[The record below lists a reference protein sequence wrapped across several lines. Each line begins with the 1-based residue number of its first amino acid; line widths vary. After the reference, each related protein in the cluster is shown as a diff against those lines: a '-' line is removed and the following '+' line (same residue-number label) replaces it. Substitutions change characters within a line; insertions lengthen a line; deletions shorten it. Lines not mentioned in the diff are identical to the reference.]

1 MAESKKNKS
10 AKGGG
15 KIGNWF
21 KESFSV
27 EPQQA
32 IVVAKNGIIG
42 QNPVLVLLLGMC
54 STLAITTSITNA
66 IGMGLATTA
75 VLVMSNLFISLL
87 RNIIP
92 ANVRIAS
99 FVVVIAGFVTIVDLV
114 IQAYLDALSKSLGI
128 FIPLIVVNCI
138 ILARAEAF
146 AFKNTP
152 GYSILDGIFMGLGF
166 TLALSIMS
174 TIREFIGSGSFA
186 GIPLLG
192 ENYPGVAIM
201 TSAPGGFITLG
212 CVIGLVQ
219 FIRKKAEGR
228 DKK

>member
-10 AKGGG
+10 GKSGGVG
-15 KIGNWF
+15 KWF
-21 KESFSV
+21 KDSFSV
-27 EPQQA
+27 DPKQA
-32 IVVAKNGIIG
+32 IVVAKNGLIG

-54 STLAITTSITNA
+54 ATLAVTTSITNA

-75 VLVMSNLFISLL
+75 VLTMSNLFISLL
-87 RNIIP
+87 RNLIP
-92 ANVRIAS
+92 SNIRIAS

-114 IQAYLDALSKSLGI
+114 IQAYLEALSKSLGI

-152 GYSILDGIFMGLGF
+152 GYSLIDGVFMGFGF
-166 TLALSIMS
+166 TLALCMMS

-186 GIPLLG
+186 GIKLLG
-192 ENYPGVAIM
+192 QNYPGVAMM

-212 CVIGLVQ
+212 CLIALVQ
-219 FIRKKAEGR
+219 FVQRRAKK
-228 DKK
+228 

>member
-1 MAESKKNKS
+1 MAESNKKK
-10 AKGGG
+10 KGD
-15 KIGNWF
+15 IGAWF

-27 EPQQA
+27 EPKQA
-32 IVVAKNGIIG
+32 VMVAKNGIIG

-75 VLVMSNLFISLL
+75 VLTMSNLFISLL

-114 IQAYLDALSKSLGI
+114 IQAYLDALSQSLGI

-152 GYSILDGIFMGLGF
+152 GYSILDGLFMGLGF
-166 TLALSIMS
+166 TLALCIMS

-186 GIPLLG
+186 GVQLLG

-219 FIRKKAEGR
+219 FIRSKTEGR